1 MYLNA
6 KAEMTRK
13 NLTLEKVANS
23 MECSISSLSDML
35 NEKSQITV
43 VQAKKF
49 KKAIGS
55 DLPLEVLFE
64 STPV

>member
-6 KAEMTRK
+6 KAEMARK
-13 NLTLEKVANS
+13 NLTLEKVVERMGGS
-23 MECSISSLSDML
+23 VSGLSDLL
-35 NEKSQITV
+35 NEKSQITL

-49 KKAIGS
+49 KKAIES